1 MRGQVLEID
10 CTMPDTAIGVLR
22 RMDLFEEVALYGA
35 LVHVVGEDVA
45 EHKAHIA
52 RALGEAGVEV
62 QALDVIAPSLED
74 VFISKVREQEAG
86 GNGQ

>member
-1 MRGQVLEID
+1 
-10 CTMPDTAIGVLR
+10 
-22 RMDLFEEVALYGA
+22 
-35 LVHVVGEDVA
+35 VHVVGEDVA